1 VPSKSK
7 KQERTMSAIAHG
19 WKPPKDSSVA
29 QIPKSVAKDFH
40 AADKTKAKSGHKA
53 IHNLGG
59 YAHPPKK
66 GKKK

>member
-1 VPSKSK
+1 MPSKSK

-19 WKPPKDSSVA
+19 WKPPKGSSVA
-29 QIPKSVAKDFH
+29 QIPKGVAKEFH
-40 AADKTKAKSGHKA
+40 AADKAKSGHKP
-53 IHNLGG
+53 IHNLGD